1 MGSLYRR
8 AKQSVSGLNVLF
20 GKTNSSEDAID
31 WSRRFSDKEVFIAEP
46 AKVETLE
53 RDADPDP
60 DFLAALP
67 EDIRREV
74 LEDHRRQ
81 RLKPRSP
88 IPRTGESAIEHKGVF
103 GNEKHLRETHHN
115 ENGDQ
120 GVFSQPTASPARF
133 TARSGDGWSDK
144 SPVSALGDSPNHNS
158 FRGQPTAISGLLTA
172 GDGNGWSDESL
183 VSALGDSPN
192 HNSFRGQPTAIPGFL
207 TAGGGDGW
215 SDKSPV
221 SALGDSPNHN
231 SFRGQP
237 TAIPGL
243 LTAGGGDRWSGESPV
258 SALGGSPNHNP
269 FRSQPTAIPGLLTAG
284 GEDGWSD
291 ENPVS
296 ALGGSPNRNPFR
308 HQLPPAPQSRM
319 KSAEQYEQDQ
329 RDTNHIVIAVCGVT
343 GTGKSTFISKASGK
357 EVAIGYGLQS
367 GELVPGIEKEKI
379 RLPTST

>member
-1 MGSLYRR
+1 MKDESIFDVRFLVRQR
-8 AKQSVSGLNVLF
+8 IIISQNELTIPSCETVCQQIRSALW
-20 GKTNSSEDAID
+20 KTNLSEDSID
-31 WSRRFSDKEVFIAEP
+31 QPRRFSDKEVFIAEP

-67 EDIRREV
+67 EDICREV

-103 GNEKHLRETHHN
+103 GNEKHLRETHHK
-115 ENGDQ
+115 ENSDQ
-120 GVFSQPTASPARF
+120 GVFSQPTANPARF

-144 SPVSALGDSPNHNS
+144 SPVSALGDS
-158 FRGQPTAISGLLTA
+158 L
-172 GDGNGWSDESL
+172 
-183 VSALGDSPN
+183 N
-192 HNSFRGQPTAIPGFL
+192 HNSFRGQPTAIPGLL
-207 TAGGGDGW
+207 TAGSGDGW
-215 SDKSPV
+215 SDESLV

-243 LTAGGGDRWSGESPV
+243 LTAGGGDGWSDKSPV

-269 FRSQPTAIPGLLTAG
+269 FRGQPTAIPGLLTAG
-284 GEDGWSD
+284 GGDGWSD
-291 ENPVS
+291 ESPVS

-319 KSAEQYEQDQ
+319 KSAEQHEQDQ

-343 GTGKSTFISKASGK
+343 GTGKSTFISKVSGK
-357 EVAIGYGLQS
+357 EVAIGHGLQS
-367 GELVPGIEKEKI
+367 GELILGIEKEEI
-379 RLPTST
+379 RLPTSI